1 MRFAWNQLGVQ
12 DLMQMLSENK
22 NERKRMTSSK
32 DILKRE
38 KTRARR

>member
-12 DLMQMLSENK
+12 DLMRMLSENK

-32 DILKRE
+32 DV
-38 KTRARR
+38 